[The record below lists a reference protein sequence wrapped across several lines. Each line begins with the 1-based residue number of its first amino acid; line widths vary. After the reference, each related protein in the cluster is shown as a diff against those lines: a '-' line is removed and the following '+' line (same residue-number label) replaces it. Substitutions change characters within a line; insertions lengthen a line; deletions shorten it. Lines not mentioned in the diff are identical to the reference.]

1 MRRFDE
7 DNEQM
12 SDEYADASD
21 AASAWDAASRAG
33 GFGPLCDR
41 VEMTTV
47 ENGSWVRWRMHR
59 DGEGG
64 WTVESSRDCDPPR
77 TRKKRTHQREIPAL
91 PAELE
96 VAS

>member
-7 DNEQM
+7 DTEM
-12 SDEYADASD
+12 MTSDEYSTPSD
-21 AASAWDAASRAG
+21 AASAWDSQSRAE

-47 ENGSWVRWRMHR
+47 ENGAWVQWRMRR

-77 TRKKRTHQREIPAL
+77 TRNS
-91 PAELE
+91 
-96 VAS
+96 VA